1 MGTLEEKLAGAFALG
16 FVFKQI
22 EDPMSEALCGC
33 ILRKEPLAA
42 PYLAMLEAISN
53 NLSLKDVDEL
63 IMSKIL
69 QRRADSLKSLA

>member
-1 MGTLEEKLAGAFALG
+1 MDTLEEKLAGAFLIG
-16 FVFKQI
+16 MSFTKMN
-22 EDPMSEALCGC
+22 DPMSEAMCGC

-69 QRRADSLKSLA
+69 QRRTDSLKALE